1 MHTSYIYY
9 AFYRKKYAPEIG
21 AYHSYD
27 IVVYDDFFRRPVQ
40 IVRDVSPDLD
50 LVFCM
55 IEKFNR
61 FHLSPLHLKDAIVD
75 MLDKRSAIHM
85 YLYTSGMGCSS
96 CPVFIFFEQSLSDIG
111 RATWKPSFAEQC
123 NSL

>member
-21 AYHSYD
+21 TYHSYD
-27 IVVYDDFFRRPVQ
+27 IVVYDDFFRSPVQ

-61 FHLSPLHLKDAIVD
+61 FHLSPLHLKDAILD
-75 MLDKRSAIHM
+75 MLD
-85 YLYTSGMGCSS
+85 
-96 CPVFIFFEQSLSDIG
+96 
-111 RATWKPSFAEQC
+111 
-123 NSL
+123 